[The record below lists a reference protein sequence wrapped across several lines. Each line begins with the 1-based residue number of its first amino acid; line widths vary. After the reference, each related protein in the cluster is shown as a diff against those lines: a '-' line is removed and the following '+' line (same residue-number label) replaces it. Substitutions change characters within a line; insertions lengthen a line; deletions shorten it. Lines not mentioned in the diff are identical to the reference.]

1 MFPSLGCLKSLH
13 PVIRPS
19 FVIYTF
25 FPFQSICLVA
35 TYVFVCVCFI
45 YLVTVRAFVCVC
57 VFGGGRVAA
66 GYSAQDA
73 ARGRAALRGT
83 LPRDALRLRL
93 WPPPPAPLRCRRCRR
108 YQFRGRERRRR
119 GAGARHVP
127 SVLGPPSCQLDCR
140 VQVKHYAMF
149 FGIRIMVLMC
159 ALPDRPMKRC
169 PPLHPN
175 SRDVSF
181 KPA

>member
-108 YQFRGRERRRR
+108 LGGAGQGGGQEDERAGSCKAWLHLRALQGPDERGR
-119 GAGARHVP
+119 
-127 SVLGPPSCQLDCR
+127 
-140 VQVKHYAMF
+140 
-149 FGIRIMVLMC
+149 
-159 ALPDRPMKRC
+159 
-169 PPLHPN
+169 
-175 SRDVSF
+175 
-181 KPA
+181 PAWPGVAQTYSLS